1 MVIIYTSC
9 RLLWLSTPCLLW
21 WSSTSCLL
29 LGSSSNYRSWLPS
42 TVPLFDQGCI
52 SPLVDHRRL
61 LPLVDH
67 RCLLPLF
74 NHCCLLPLVDH
85 HCFLPLVN
93 HRWLLPLVNHRCLLP
108 LVDHSCLHDRTEK
121 EKLLSSVVDSLSII
135 LRILNLNSWMACH
148 IGDFSTYN
156 WRDGRALFCTLSGK
170 GWQDFHFPHL

>member
-1 MVIIYTSC
+1 MLDCLLWWSSTSC

-93 HRWLLPLVNHRCLLP
+93 HRCLLPLVNHRCL
-108 LVDHSCLHDRTEK
+108 HDRTKK

-135 LRILNLNSWMACH
+135 LCILNLNSWMSCH
-148 IGDFSTYN
+148 RGDFSTYN
-156 WRDGRALFCTLSGK
+156 RRDGAGNRALFCTLSGK

>member
-29 LGSSSNYRSWLPS
+29 LGSSSNYQSWLPS

-74 NHCCLLPLVDH
+74 
-85 HCFLPLVN
+85 
-93 HRWLLPLVNHRCLLP
+93 NHRCLLP